1 MRPGIEFKEL
11 NSKFLRENYL
21 FGIPLED
28 LYGNKMSE
36 DMLSHYID
44 SAIEQAQ
51 RTFQIRIKP
60 EDIEDEV
67 HDYYAGDFLQWSFM
81 QLHYRPIMSVSGLS
95 MHFGDRKMFDIP
107 KDWIRHY
114 EVAGQI
120 QLFPVTGSSGSL
132 ILTQNGSFLPLM
144 VGMYPNA
151 PGVWRVS
158 YRVGM
163 DIIPH
168 DLVEY
173 IMKRA
178 SIGILQV
185 WGDLIIG
192 AGIANQTIS
201 IDGLSQSIGT
211 TQSPQFSGSGA
222 RIKNYTDDMKELES
236 RLKDYYLG
244 INLGVL

>member
-1 MRPGIEFKEL
+1 MKFEEI
-11 NSKFLRENYL
+11 NSEFLRENYL

-28 LYGNKMSE
+28 LHGNPMKE
-36 DMLSHYID
+36 TMLSHYIE
-44 SAIEQAQ
+44 SAIEYAQ
-51 RTFQIRIKP
+51 RVFQIKIKP
-60 EDIEDEV
+60 LEIVHEV
-67 HDYYAGDFLQWSFM
+67 HDYYSGDFLQWSFM
-81 QLHYRPIMSVSGLS
+81 QLHQRPIMEVKELS
-95 MHFGDRKMFDIP
+95 MFFGDRKMFDIP
-107 KDWIRHY
+107 KDWVRSY
-114 EVAGQI
+114 ELAGQI

-132 ILTQNGSFLPLM
+132 ILTQNGSFMPLM
-144 VGMYPNA
+144 VGMFPNA
-151 PGVWRVS
+151 PGIWRVS
-158 YRVGM
+158 YRAGM
-163 DIIPH
+163 DDVPM
-168 DLVEY
+168 DLVEF

-222 RIKNYTDDMKELES
+222 RIKNYTDDLKELEK

-244 INLGVL
+244 INLGVI